1 MSLDAHNFEAA
12 VLPCGF
18 SCVPFTHQSSDHPPL
33 SSTGSGPGRG
43 SVPSPGAGSVRGWGG
58 GGQSAAY
65 LLTLLDVVVLP
76 GVGTPDEHDFELL
89 LVPAVDERGEVLNQL
104 VVVQPETNTTL

>member
-1 MSLDAHNFEAA
+1 MSLGAHNFQAA

-43 SVPSPGAGSVRGWGG
+43 SVPSPQGWVGG
-58 GGQSAAY
+58 GGRQSAAY

-104 VVVQPETNTTL
+104 VVAQPETNTTL